1 MDAYKVL
8 STVRNGQLLIDMPI
22 NFDNTD
28 VEVIVLQVVRSAT
41 NDVQTPLSKFVN
53 SIKDKER
60 IEEIENPV
68 LTMSDLKSA
77 SKAVSTNLRP
87 ELEEVE
93 AIIPARKKID
103 LTQLFGAFN
112 NKSTDLN
119 ELEDDDSDF
128 WQPRKRTDITKLR
141 GALKLNMTIDEI
153 DLLTKSWRDEWER
166 DFS

>member
-28 VEVIVLQVVRSAT
+28 VEVIVLQVVHSAT
-41 NDVQTPLSKFVN
+41 NDQLPKYTN
-53 SIKDKER
+53 GIKDKELSEK
-60 IEEIENPV
+60 IADAI
-68 LTMSDLKSA
+68 
-77 SKAVSTNLRP
+77 VSTTPSKEPFLNLRP

-93 AIIPARKKID
+93 DIITARKKID
-103 LTQLFGAFN
+103 LTKLMGAFN
-112 NKSTDLN
+112 DKSTDLN
-119 ELEDDDSDF
+119 DLDEDDSDF

-141 GALKLNMTIDEI
+141 GALKLNMTIEEI

>member
-8 STVRNGQLLIDMPI
+8 STVKNGQLLIDMPI

-41 NDVQTPLSKFVN
+41 SDVQNQLSKHIN
-53 SIKDKER
+53 GIKDKER
-60 IEEIENPV
+60 IEEIDNPV

-87 ELEEVE
+87 ELEEVQD
-93 AIIPARKKID
+93 IIPARKKID
-103 LTQLFGAFN
+103 LTQLFGAFK
-112 NKSTDLN
+112 NK
-119 ELEDDDSDF
+119 
-128 WQPRKRTDITKLR
+128 
-141 GALKLNMTIDEI
+141 MTIEEI
-153 DLLTKSWRDEWER
+153 DTLTKSWRNEWER

>member
-8 STVRNGQLLIDMPI
+8 STVRNGQLLIDMPT

-41 NDVQTPLSKFVN
+41 NDVQTTLSKRINGVKN
-53 SIKDKER
+53 KEH
-60 IEEIENPV
+60 IEDIDNPV

-77 SKAVSTNLRP
+77 SKAVLTNLRP

-103 LTQLFGAFN
+103 LTQLFGAFK
-112 NKSTDLN
+112 NK
-119 ELEDDDSDF
+119 
-128 WQPRKRTDITKLR
+128 
-141 GALKLNMTIDEI
+141 MTIEEI
-153 DLLTKSWRDEWER
+153 DTLTKSWRNEWER